1 MGQRNRGADAAQIG
15 SLADRY
21 LIVCRTLSRDRAERP
36 AVVAG
41 LLRWHRRL
49 ALIPFDQLMIE
60 QDDLRFAERIEV
72 MLRWEGRLH
81 LTPPAATGSGLQLQ
95 RC

>member
-1 MGQRNRGADAAQIG
+1 M
-15 SLADRY
+15 L
-21 LIVCRTLSRDRAERP
+21 
-36 AVVAG
+36 
-41 LLRWHRRL
+41 
-49 ALIPFDQLMIE
+49 E